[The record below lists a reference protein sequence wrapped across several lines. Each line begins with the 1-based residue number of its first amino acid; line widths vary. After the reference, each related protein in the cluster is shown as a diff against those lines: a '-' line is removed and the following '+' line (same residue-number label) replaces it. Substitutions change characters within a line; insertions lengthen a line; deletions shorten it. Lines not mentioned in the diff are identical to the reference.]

1 MIHFTDIGRYKP
13 VFVDPPDIPQI
24 ALKDIRNKLK
34 NMKKAA
40 DDNEEHPGTQLDHV
54 DDDDEFATVQAA
66 MTDDDIHA
74 LKTYVM
80 QGLNAVTA
88 HALAST
94 PSSVTH
100 GGRLWYDDAPEDA
113 MQHIADVLRQM
124 ALWIHAHVDAYMM
137 LYADVGREVC
147 ALAEAART
155 ISNGIDSR
163 AWGSDDVLSALQDVR
178 YSLL

>member
-1 MIHFTDIGRYKP
+1 MMHFTDIGRYKP

-40 DDNEEHPGTQLDHV
+40 DEDHV
-54 DDDDEFATVQAA
+54 DDEDDEFATVQAA

-124 ALWIHAHVDAYMM
+124 ALWIHTHVDAYMM